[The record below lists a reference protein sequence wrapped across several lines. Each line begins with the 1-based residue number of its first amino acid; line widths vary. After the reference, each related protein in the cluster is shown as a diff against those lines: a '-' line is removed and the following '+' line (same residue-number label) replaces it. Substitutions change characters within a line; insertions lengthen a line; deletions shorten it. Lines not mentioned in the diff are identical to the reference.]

1 MSADDPQQTAAASSS
16 ANLLV
21 IAPPGCGK
29 TELLAQRAQ
38 ALIPRLLP
46 GQKILALTFTNRAKA
61 NLSERL
67 RRILGAQRMRRYV
80 TVHNFHGHA
89 AEIVLAHG
97 RTIGLQADGMT
108 MPTTTTLK
116 RALRQFSG
124 DKTACGAAAELLAA
138 IKRGPLTDDEVAE
151 AIKEA
156 GDTLALQVETDRIA
170 GNQLH
175 YDDLLRHAQCLL
187 RIGEVA
193 RLYQQ
198 HYGAVL
204 VDEYQD
210 LSLQRLDLALR
221 TCATS
226 RTFAGD
232 PMQGIYSWAGAAP
245 REVGDVLRGECDE
258 PVQLTV
264 SYRSSPAVLAMV
276 NGIAAPMGAAPLRAH
291 DPAAWPGASAALDFP
306 TRAAEAEFIAAVCEQ
321 ITTADPAASVGVIS
335 RAGWRRAAI
344 DAALAQRPSVPCRH
358 WDLAVEDPAVLDLIR
373 GVVSGMAPGTRLD
386 DARARVIAALDPGEV
401 DTIEQV
407 GDAIDQLAQAAPG
420 ARTPRWCA
428 WPG

>member
-1 MSADDPQQTAAASSS
+1 MTTDDPQQAAAASSS

-29 TELLAQRAQ
+29 TELLAHRAQ
-38 ALIPRLLP
+38 ALIPGLLP

-67 RRILGAQRMRRYV
+67 RRILGAQRVRRYV
-80 TVHNFHGHA
+80 TVRNFHGHA

-97 RTIGLQADGMT
+97 RTIGLQVDGIT
-108 MPTTTTLK
+108 MPATTTLK
-116 RALRQFSG
+116 RALGQFSG
-124 DKTACGAAAELLAA
+124 DKAACGAAMELLAA
-138 IKRGPLTDDEVAE
+138 IKRGPLTDDEVVE

-187 RIGEVA
+187 RIEEVA

-210 LSLQRLDLALR
+210 LSLQQLDLAMR
-221 TCATS
+221 TCTTS

-232 PMQGIYSWAGAAP
+232 PLQGIYSWAGAAP
-245 REVGDVLRGECDE
+245 KEVGDQLRSECGE

-264 SYRSSPAVLAMV
+264 SPTGLPPLSSRWSTASPHRWEPRRCAPMIRLHGLAAVPPPPSTSAPGPLRPSSSP
-276 NGIAAPMGAAPLRAH
+276 RY
-291 DPAAWPGASAALDFP
+291 ASRSP
-306 TRAAEAEFIAAVCEQ
+306 
-321 ITTADPAASVGVIS
+321 
-335 RAGWRRAAI
+335 
-344 DAALAQRPSVPCRH
+344 RP
-358 WDLAVEDPAVLDLIR
+358 IR
-373 GVVSGMAPGTRLD
+373 
-386 DARARVIAALDPGEV
+386 
-401 DTIEQV
+401 
-407 GDAIDQLAQAAPG
+407 
-420 ARTPRWCA
+420 PRPW
-428 WPG
+428 G